1 MPKILESEALTIA
14 RSIDQ
19 APETDRPWMLDL
31 LDRYQQQQRDDG
43 EPDWPSVERARV
55 ERETNLRGMFESP
68 DKITYDPGPFSQNP
82 QEAKMLHANMAL
94 LSARYQKEPREVA
107 ERYDFLINDFAR
119 QKFGAS
125 EDVDTAKFY
134 ALAQKDM
141 QRIKLL
147 EDTQREG
154 VNAALRGEDGVK
166 ALAAWQA
173 KNADRAKEDAGL
185 FMRGYQQALEQ
196 DGEMLPIADR
206 LLPLLEA
213 QSTKKYGQAFDQT
226 KAQELGGMIEQL
238 AGMKKAQRK
247 SVYRS
252 IAARIEAAGYDQKGF
267 WSQMLGFL
275 DQQLYAAA
283 SSVGETGGIAVDA
296 SIALAQASGRSV
308 DMLDGTPIATPVL
321 SPEQQQALMRQRDYR
336 ERIGDVEGEII
347 QIVSG
352 ELDPVKPTTGWM
364 NETIETGL
372 IKAPGAILPS
382 MGASALL
389 GPYGAGLL
397 FTADFASNTRRELVQ
412 SGLDADQARKVGVMA
427 APLQAA
433 VESLSNMVS
442 LGKFPA
448 VQSVLSRFTRP
459 VGGASLVGR
468 YVQNSLISGATEFT
482 EEQVQDNVVVPAM
495 QELLGALEKDVPDV
509 DWSFYKTRAA
519 NATPELAVTL
529 LPMALV
535 FGGVM
540 TAADA
545 RLSDRMTSNVDA
557 LTALNYSQAQATEI
571 VQEKTPEARIA
582 KAASLWRSR
591 EGNKTSLEQG
601 ATKLAERLKA
611 LSSDAVAYQAELE
624 RRGVLP
630 RVMHTAENDWLLT
643 FNDGSTARFATHDEA
658 STARWTWAE
667 DQLGRV
673 HALTREALTSME
685 RNMST
690 NRELGVEFKPDVR
703 MVEAGQTTPDIQRRV
718 EQGKV
723 LGDIDPNEAF
733 DTASMVDRATAEADG
748 FLSSYQILGSSRN
761 EFKDGVLRTTIKLW
775 EGSNVLTLVEEK
787 LEGDAKAIVSSRG
800 GRGWMLAALRNYEQE
815 SGDKLFR
822 EVPDNQLTDDDLV
835 EAWSHLGQ
843 SYLVGRSSFGEPLQQ
858 NNMRRFSR
866 LLMRAGLA
874 GALNSESTFWQAVV
888 NRAQKLGEL
897 KAAGKLNE
905 DVVAEL
911 EKQLGIDSQVKHEQG
926 AMQEVQQVRDE
937 VAQQVDTSGYSE
949 ATPGPN
955 GETFSIAP
963 SLLSVKPP
971 RGVVANTTDALP
983 SWTLPKISGSVSKVL
998 NSPKVRAEFYGKL
1011 DKAIEWL
1018 RADPLQITTAKG
1030 WVTFMRKAGVWGDI
1044 PMPPSG
1050 LADIIANPAAYVAK
1064 LNGGYHGAASLSD
1077 TQTSAK
1083 QGMDGTVEMRKLIG
1097 DGKAPA
1103 PFVVALHNMWGILSR
1118 MLSPID
1124 QEGMWL
1130 RLIAHRPVLDAI
1142 QSSIDGTFAMTVDQ
1156 WKQVVQDARAS
1167 SAVESGPIGNAATS
1181 NANDFY
1187 LMLSR
1192 LNGRW
1197 NDMADVYAA
1206 PNSREMGRRFW
1217 NIGAGKLG
1225 IKNKVQRFIGLTFGT
1240 PGVIMDRWKFVEF
1253 WLPTAMEGMQANEP
1267 SSYFNY
1273 SANTPSDPV
1282 GVYGVYG
1289 GIDSDNEAL
1298 SLAMYEAFEVVLEE
1312 SIAKSEEL
1320 QFHLGEHANAG
1331 GMHWFGWNA
1340 IKNEAVGHSSLDLTK
1355 ELIATFGLD
1364 IDAEKVHTTVTNGT
1378 YYTEGSPSAG
1388 NTVKFV
1394 LERGKVRVERT
1405 TLAGGFQSGQ
1415 AGRNAKAAGR
1425 GIAEGRTGTSGAI
1438 GDTFSIRKPT
1448 KKQLDKI
1455 LPNAKYIAPDELMD
1469 AEIRGPVVIGAYH
1482 GTTHTIEQFTDER
1495 AYLENDMGAG
1505 VYASTSIEDVNA
1517 NYAGEGPDLTQRIEL
1532 TKEQLV
1538 NDGMDED
1545 EAEREA
1551 RSMLKGHG
1559 GAVIPLLIPM
1569 RNPVVLW
1576 KGRVGDS
1583 TNRGTFIEFRGD
1595 VEQYRDEAEEL
1606 VMDRE
1611 GITRDELPDYQDQV
1625 QDAMYEIEAEKDF
1638 DGVLA
1643 KIARVVDS
1651 FDDTDSGA
1659 FVSSLDQD
1667 GMYAADLEQ
1676 ELRNNE
1682 GTVYATSGDN
1692 GQLAVGELI
1701 RRVFMDALGFDGI
1714 IDKNVNTKFGSR
1726 SRGKAMAGMDDNT
1739 AHVIVATDTELRPR
1753 SAFNTDTTFSLRV
1766 TPAQDAEYLAAVE
1779 AGDSGSDNLNQLLR
1793 DASPD
1798 ERQAVVDSWIKRNPK
1813 AAARMQR
1820 MVNDAAKK
1828 AGYSVGT
1835 FIHRTDSDFN
1845 SFLKSKG
1852 WTWFNTD
1859 ESLDEDFQFTYGD
1872 RRIDAYLDLSRKYT
1886 FDEDFQPWE
1895 SAYQRNAELASLEN
1909 KGITSI
1915 QMPSGDVA
1923 VANPSQIKSADPV
1936 TYDDAGNVIPLSKRF
1951 NPADDRITYSL
1962 RPGDFASR
1970 VEAMFSPFQRSPEA
1984 RLVMAR
1990 VAKDRALRVMP
2001 QLLELQA
2008 QFDNNE
2014 KQRQDLETKFAEES
2028 AQLRADLEANE
2039 KQIRQDRD
2047 FEIKGVA
2054 QDKGSELDRERIRR
2068 DADNKLASLRLE
2080 YERNIRELEKRKES
2094 ETAKLSR
2101 KDTSAQREKT
2111 RQLLRVLDGILA
2123 ASPPEVRA
2131 RVGGFVKMA
2140 GIATDEAA
2148 LRYLEDR
2155 VAKLDKEL
2163 EKWLKKD
2170 AAGSINRLFKKA
2182 AADYTAGKKAKGKL
2196 GPDEHYLFQR
2206 AEAAT
2211 TMDAAA
2217 LRGELAKLDA
2227 LSVDDSLSDDQRV
2240 LAVLERGIV
2249 ELVGDMKNADS
2260 GRLFTAFDELT
2271 RLYSQGVVAWK
2282 AKQTARREARQAV
2295 RDALKADA
2303 GKSGVLKERQAMEK
2317 AMTTLFGKA
2326 KSAWLSVSSF
2336 SEVLRYAFGSKSQQ
2350 ATELIDGER
2359 EASNDYE
2366 DEQQAIADE
2375 LETLFTSMAGG
2386 KVLDGERLRFDM
2398 AQRTIKAGDVELS
2411 QFEAIT
2417 ALLMWRQED
2426 GRRHMEGTFD
2436 ENGQRTSGW
2445 SYDQAWIDEVEK
2457 QLTPEGRS
2465 FMAWLAA
2472 KYGSEHG
2479 ELNAL
2484 YRERHGV
2491 NLPAHDNYA
2500 PLTVKPMQA
2509 KAGEIVDPVSGA
2521 AVSGSILTPGSLRT
2535 RSRMAIAE
2543 PEFRDALQT
2552 FVAHKK
2558 QMGYWKAYYD
2568 LATDVQAVLGN
2579 RELMNSVEAAAGKEA
2594 VVTLRKWMDVLAQ
2607 GGVRDAAAGL
2617 AMNGMFQRMMNRAAT
2632 VGLLGRVSTLLVQS
2646 TQLAAASVQMPVGAY
2661 LRRFG
2666 KLLAG
2671 QLDWKGAIQSDFIQ
2685 RRIQSAPPIVRQAM
2699 ENLGTATRPNL
2710 IKQAVRK
2717 LGNLLTGADGLFTG
2731 GTYAILLD
2739 YHRETG
2745 RKLGLTGTDLEEH
2758 AHREAE
2764 RATEEV
2770 AQPTRTA
2777 TRSLA
2782 EITATNPLAKV
2793 SFAYASEARQ
2803 KIALLGWAAVNFKA
2817 DPVRFGKA
2825 AFLVFGVGGVMSQVL
2840 KNIWKE
2846 AKGDDDE
2853 EKWSPERLVRGSVAN
2868 ALHGIP
2874 MMSEIMGEPGMF
2886 SSTAWAQ
2893 ASLDDLLKGEADL
2906 RDINTL
2912 LGTLGLFNDTAAG
2925 VAAMSNAGY
2934 DFAKIIEAAF
2944 SE

>member
-31 LDRYQQQQRDDG
+31 LDRYQQQQRDEG

-68 DKITYDPGPFSQNP
+68 EKITYDPGPFSQNP

-94 LSARYQKEPREVA
+94 LSARYQKEPAEVA
-107 ERYDFLINDFAR
+107 SRYDFLLNDYAR
-119 QKFGAS
+119 QKLGAS

-134 ALAQKDM
+134 ALAQKAM
-141 QRIKLL
+141 QKVKLR

-154 VNAALRGEDGVK
+154 MSAALRGEDGVK

-173 KNADRAKEDAGL
+173 KNADRAKDDAGF

-206 LLPLLEA
+206 LLKALE
-213 QSTKKYGQAFDQT
+213 SGTDKTGQNVQANMERGQVR
-226 KAQELGGMIEQL
+226 QELGQMVEQL

-267 WSQMLGFL
+267 WSQMLGEL
-275 DQQLYAAA
+275 DKGLYRMEGTLGTQA
-283 SSVGETGGIAVDA
+283 G
-296 SIALAQASGRSV
+296 QASDVMGNFPA
-308 DMLDGTPIATPVL
+308 MLAEGMTGNRDFGMTPAETAQTDANL
-321 SPEQQQALMRQRDYR
+321 ARR
-336 ERIGDVEGEII
+336 ERIGNVQEEVM

-352 ELDPVKPTTGWM
+352 ELDPVKPVTGWM
-364 NETIETGL
+364 NETVETGL
-372 IKAPGAILPS
+372 IKGPGAVAPF
-382 MGASALL
+382 MAASALL
-389 GPYGAGLL
+389 GPYGAGLV
-397 FTADFASNTRRELVQ
+397 FTADFAEQNRRELVQ
-412 SGLDADQARKVGVMA
+412 SGLDADQARKVGAMA

-448 VQSVLSRFTRP
+448 VQAALSRFTRP

-495 QELLGALEKDVPDV
+495 QEILGALEKDVPEV

-519 NATPELAVTL
+519 NATPELAATL

-591 EGNKTSLEQG
+591 AGNKASLEEG
-601 ATKLAERLKA
+601 AAKLAERLKA
-611 LSSDAVAYQAELE
+611 LSGDAVAYQAELE

-787 LEGDAKAIVSSRG
+787 LEGDAKAIVASRG
-800 GRGWMLAALRNYEQE
+800 GHGWMLAALRNYEQE

-822 EVPDNQLTDDDLV
+822 EVPDDQLTDDDLV

-911 EKQLGIDSQVKHEQG
+911 EKQLGIDSQVKHEEG
-926 AMQEVQQVRDE
+926 AMQEAQQVRDE

-949 ATPGPN
+949 ANPGPN

-963 SLLSVKPP
+963 SALSVKPP
-971 RGVVANTTDALP
+971 KGVVANKTDALP
-983 SWTLPKISGSVSKVL
+983 SWTLPKSEGSVSKVL
-998 NSPKVRAEFYGKL
+998 NSPKVRAEFYAKL

-1018 RADPLQITTAKG
+1018 RADPSQITTAKG
-1030 WVTFMRKAGVWGDI
+1030 WVTFMRKAGVWGEI

-1050 LADIIANPAAYVAK
+1050 LADIIANPAKYVAK
-1064 LNGGYHGAASLSD
+1064 LNGGYHGEASLSD

-1097 DGKAPA
+1097 EGKAPA

-1142 QSSIDGTFAMTVDQ
+1142 QASIDGKFSLTVAQ

-1167 SAVESGPIGNAATS
+1167 SAVESGPIGNAATA

-1253 WLPTAMEGMQANEP
+1253 WLPTAMEGMQADQP
-1267 SSYFNY
+1267 STYFDY

-1289 GIDSDNEAL
+1289 GIDSENEPL

-1312 SIAKSEEL
+1312 SIAKSQEL
-1320 QFHLGEHANAG
+1320 QDHLGEHANAG

-1364 IDAEKVHTTVTNGT
+1364 IDAEKVHNTVRNGI

-1405 TLAGGFQSGQ
+1405 TMAGGLQPGR
-1415 AGRNAKAAGR
+1415 AGRNTRRAGSR
-1425 GIAEGRTGTSGAI
+1425 VAEGRTGTIEAI
-1438 GDTFSIRKPT
+1438 GETYSLRKPT
-1448 KKQLDKI
+1448 KKQLEKI
-1455 LPNAKYIAPDELMD
+1455 LPGAKYIAPDELMD
-1469 AEIRGPVVIGAYH
+1469 ADIRGPVVIGAYH

-1495 AYLENDMGAG
+1495 ANLENDMGAG

-1551 RSMLKGHG
+1551 RRMLKGHG
-1559 GAVIPLLIPM
+1559 GAVIPLLLPM

-1576 KGRVGDS
+1576 KGRVG
-1583 TNRGTFIEFRGD
+1583 NAANKGTFIEFRGD

-1611 GITRDELPDYQDQV
+1611 GITRDELPDYQEQV
-1625 QDAMYEIEAEKDF
+1625 QDAMYEIEADKDF

-1659 FVSSLDQD
+1659 LVSSLDPD

-1676 ELRNNE
+1676 ELRKNE

-1692 GQLAVGELI
+1692 GQLAVGELV

-1714 IDKNVNTKFGSR
+1714 IDKNVNNKFGSR
-1726 SRGKAMAGMDDNT
+1726 GRGKAMAGMDDNT
-1739 AHVIVATDTELRPR
+1739 AHIIVATDTELRPR
-1753 SAFNTDTTFSLRV
+1753 SAFNTDTTF
-1766 TPAQDAEYLAAVE
+1766 
-1779 AGDSGSDNLNQLLR
+1779 
-1793 DASPD
+1793 
-1798 ERQAVVDSWIKRNPK
+1798 
-1813 AAARMQR
+1813 
-1820 MVNDAAKK
+1820 
-1828 AGYSVGT
+1828 
-1835 FIHRTDSDFN
+1835 
-1845 SFLKSKG
+1845 
-1852 WTWFNTD
+1852 
-1859 ESLDEDFQFTYGD
+1859 
-1872 RRIDAYLDLSRKYT
+1872 
-1886 FDEDFQPWE
+1886 
-1895 SAYQRNAELASLEN
+1895 
-1909 KGITSI
+1909 
-1915 QMPSGDVA
+1915 
-1923 VANPSQIKSADPV
+1923 
-1936 TYDDAGNVIPLSKRF
+1936 
-1951 NPADDRITYSL
+1951 SL

-1990 VAKDRALRVMP
+1990 VAKDRALRLGNELIEKANVIRTIGSIDREARVRAALAEDKTVQDYLDGLTP
-2001 QLLELQA
+2001 AARQTLEWQP
-2008 QFDNNE
+2008 
-2014 KQRQDLETKFAEES
+2014 
-2028 AQLRADLEANE
+2028 ADLQEDPLVAAMLDFGKLMSKTTALQRGKLDLKMGDFDGAPWLPPSFYSKGAGIMPDQMAQAMFDAGLLPDAYTDTLWAELSKRIEATR
-2039 KQIRQDRD
+2039 K
-2047 FEIKGVA
+2047 
-2054 QDKGSELDRERIRR
+2054 DKAAHREAVQAFKDAKKAAR
-2068 DADNKLASLRLE
+2068 DAALKEAGTWADN
-2080 YERNIRELEKRKES
+2080 
-2094 ETAKLSR
+2094 AKKQAGSG
-2101 KDTSAQREKT
+2101 KAQRDRIKAW
-2111 RQLLRVLDGILA
+2111 LRVLDGILA

-2170 AAGSINRLFKKA
+2170 ATGSINRLFKKA

-2206 AEAAT
+2206 AEAASE
-2211 TMDAAA
+2211 MDAAA
-2217 LRGELAKLDA
+2217 LRGQLANLDVLA
-2227 LSVDDSLSDDQRV
+2227 DDESLSDDQRA

-2260 GRLFTAFDELT
+2260 GRLFTAFDELS

-2282 AKQTARREARQAV
+2282 AKQAARREARQAV

-2359 EASNDYE
+2359 EASNAYD

-2375 LETLFTSMAGG
+2375 LEAFFASMAGG

-2457 QLTPEGRS
+2457 QLTPEGRRV
-2465 FMAWLAA
+2465 MAWLAA

-2500 PLTVKPMQA
+2500 PITVKPMQA

-2535 RSRMAIAE
+2535 RSRMAVAE

-2579 RELMNSVEAAAGKEA
+2579 RELMNSVEAAAGFEA
-2594 VVTLRKWMDVLAQ
+2594 VTVLGKWMTVLAQ

-2617 AMNGMFQRMMNRAAT
+2617 AMNGIFQRMMNRAAT

-2699 ENLGTATRPNL
+2699 ETLGAATRPNL
-2710 IKQAVRK
+2710 VTRAVRN
-2717 LGNLLTGADGLFTG
+2717 LGNLLSGADGLFTG

-2745 RKLGLTGTDLEEH
+2745 RKLGLTGNDLEEH

-2764 RATEEV
+2764 RATEQV

-2782 EITATNPLAKV
+2782 ELTATNPLAKV

-2803 KIALLGWAAVNFKA
+2803 KIALLGWSLANFKA

-2853 EKWSPERLVRGSVAN
+2853 EKWSPERLIKGSFVN

-2874 MMSEIMGEPGMF
+2874 MMAELMGEPGMF

-2893 ASLDDLLKGEADL
+2893 ASLDDLLKGEADM

-2912 LGTLGLFNDTAAG
+2912 LGTVGLFNDTAAG
-2925 VAAMSNAGY
+2925 VAALSNAGY

-2944 SE
+2944 SDASSK

>member
-1 MPKILESEALTIA
+1 MPRLLESDAEFLTLNYDAL
-14 RSIDQ
+14 SPENQ
-19 APETDRPWMLDL
+19 AKAQEWFSNYR
-31 LDRYQQQQRDDG
+31 QQQADEG
-43 EPDWPSVERARV
+43 EPLFPTQEKTRAERQAW
-55 ERETNLRGMFESP
+55 LRSMFEAP
-68 DKITYDPGPFSQNP
+68 DKIDYDPGPMSLNP
-82 QEAKMLHANMAL
+82 ELAKMQHANMAL
-94 LSARYQKEPREVA
+94 LSARYQKEPAEVA
-107 ERYDFLINDFAR
+107 SRYDFLLNDYAR
-119 QKFGAS
+119 QKLGAS

-141 QRIKLL
+141 QRVKLR

-154 VNAALRGEDGVK
+154 MSAALRGEDGVK

-173 KNADRAKEDAGL
+173 KNADRAKDDAGL

-213 QSTKKYGQAFDQT
+213 QSTKKDGQAFDQA

-267 WSQMLGFL
+267 WSQMLGYL
-275 DQQLYAAA
+275 DQQLYRAKTTL
-283 SSVGETGGIAVDA
+283 SETGGIASDVASNFPAMLAEGMTGNRDFGMTPAETAQTDA
-296 SIALAQASGRSV
+296 SVARRKS
-308 DMLDGTPIATPVL
+308 
-321 SPEQQQALMRQRDYR
+321 
-336 ERIGDVEGEII
+336 IGNVQEEIM

-364 NETIETGL
+364 NETLETGL
-372 IKAPGAILPS
+372 IKGPGAVAPF
-382 MGASALL
+382 MAASALL
-389 GPYGAGLL
+389 GPYGAGFV
-397 FTADFASNTRRELVQ
+397 FTADFAAQNRRELVQ
-412 SGLDADQARKVGVMA
+412 SGLDDEQAQKIAVMA
-427 APLQAA
+427 APFQAA

-448 VQSVLSRFTRP
+448 VQAALSRFTRP

-482 EEQVQDNVVVPAM
+482 EEQVQDNVVVPVM
-495 QELLGALEKDVPDV
+495 QELLGALEKDVPEV

-519 NATPELAVTL
+519 NATPELAATL

-591 EGNKTSLEQG
+591 AGNKATLEKG
-601 ATKLAERLKA
+601 AAKLAERLKA
-611 LSSDAVAYQAELE
+611 LSGDAVAYQAELE

-787 LEGDAKAIVSSRG
+787 LEGDAKAIVASRG

-822 EVPDNQLTDDDLV
+822 EVPDDQLTDDDLV

-897 KAAGKLNE
+897 KAAGKLGE

-926 AMQEVQQVRDE
+926 AMQEAQQVRDE

-949 ATPGPN
+949 TNPGPN
-955 GETFSIAP
+955 GETFSLAKWSKNDNLSNGFLGTTSWQSFRDSIENIDP
-963 SLLSVKPP
+963 SAKGGVSSRVTSAGTKDAELTSLWRSGFTAVPNTKEDARGGEHVIEFRNGRAYKQTHPETFGAKFSPETPGSLVWGTPLEYLQRWRLFNEIFDGADVKFE
-971 RGVVANTTDALP
+971 GVVMHP
-983 SWTLPKISGSVSKVL
+983 
-998 NSPKVRAEFYGKL
+998 
-1011 DKAIEWL
+1011 
-1018 RADPLQITTAKG
+1018 
-1030 WVTFMRKAGVWGDI
+1030 
-1044 PMPPSG
+1044 
-1050 LADIIANPAAYVAK
+1050 
-1064 LNGGYHGAASLSD
+1064 NG
-1077 TQTSAK
+1077 
-1083 QGMDGTVEMRKLIG
+1083 
-1097 DGKAPA
+1097 
-1103 PFVVALHNMWGILSR
+1103 
-1118 MLSPID
+1118 
-1124 QEGMWL
+1124 
-1130 RLIAHRPVLDAI
+1130 
-1142 QSSIDGTFAMTVDQ
+1142 
-1156 WKQVVQDARAS
+1156 
-1167 SAVESGPIGNAATS
+1167 
-1181 NANDFY
+1181 
-1187 LMLSR
+1187 
-1192 LNGRW
+1192 
-1197 NDMADVYAA
+1197 
-1206 PNSREMGRRFW
+1206 
-1217 NIGAGKLG
+1217 
-1225 IKNKVQRFIGLTFGT
+1225 
-1240 PGVIMDRWKFVEF
+1240 
-1253 WLPTAMEGMQANEP
+1253 
-1267 SSYFNY
+1267 
-1273 SANTPSDPV
+1273 
-1282 GVYGVYG
+1282 
-1289 GIDSDNEAL
+1289 AL
-1298 SLAMYEAFEVVLEE
+1298 SLKISQPIIEGPHPSIEHIQEALKKAGWKN
-1312 SIAKSEEL
+1312 IALNTWEKTTSRGTL
-1320 QFHLGEHANAG
+1320 L
-1331 GMHWFGWNA
+1331 M
-1340 IKNEAVGHSSLDLTK
+1340 T
-1355 ELIATFGLD
+1355 
-1364 IDAEKVHTTVTNGT
+1364 DAKPENFKVSNGT
-1378 YYTEGSPSAG
+1378 
-1388 NTVKFV
+1388 VV
-1394 LERGKVRVERT
+1394 
-1405 TLAGGFQSGQ
+1405 
-1415 AGRNAKAAGR
+1415 
-1425 GIAEGRTGTSGAI
+1425 
-1438 GDTFSIRKPT
+1438 
-1448 KKQLDKI
+1448 
-1455 LPNAKYIAPDELMD
+1455 
-1469 AEIRGPVVIGAYH
+1469 PV
-1482 GTTHTIEQFTDER
+1482 D
-1495 AYLENDMGAG
+1495 
-1505 VYASTSIEDVNA
+1505 
-1517 NYAGEGPDLTQRIEL
+1517 
-1532 TKEQLV
+1532 
-1538 NDGMDED
+1538 
-1545 EAEREA
+1545 
-1551 RSMLKGHG
+1551 
-1559 GAVIPLLIPM
+1559 
-1569 RNPVVLW
+1569 
-1576 KGRVGDS
+1576 
-1583 TNRGTFIEFRGD
+1583 
-1595 VEQYRDEAEEL
+1595 
-1606 VMDRE
+1606 
-1611 GITRDELPDYQDQV
+1611 
-1625 QDAMYEIEAEKDF
+1625 
-1638 DGVLA
+1638 
-1643 KIARVVDS
+1643 
-1651 FDDTDSGA
+1651 
-1659 FVSSLDQD
+1659 
-1667 GMYAADLEQ
+1667 
-1676 ELRNNE
+1676 
-1682 GTVYATSGDN
+1682 
-1692 GQLAVGELI
+1692 
-1701 RRVFMDALGFDGI
+1701 
-1714 IDKNVNTKFGSR
+1714 
-1726 SRGKAMAGMDDNT
+1726 
-1739 AHVIVATDTELRPR
+1739 VIVSLPTSPR
-1753 SAFNTDTTFSLRV
+1753 AIPADASKVVQMPDGKPVSQETFSLRV
-1766 TPAQDAEYLAAVE
+1766 TPAQDAEYMAAVE
-1779 AGDSGSDNLNQLLR
+1779 AGDMQT
-1793 DASPD
+1793 A
-1798 ERQAVVDSWIKRNPK
+1798 
-1813 AAARMQR
+1813 QR
-1820 MVNDAAKK
+1820 MVDDAATGSGLETWFHGNTKSFGGFSSTELGVHLGTKESAQDRLEQTGQMSGVVNKYYVDIKK
-1828 AGYSVGT
+1828 PVELGYDPDTWQAFDVWNALPDDVKNKVE
-1835 FIHRTDSDFN
+1835 DSYEYVIQELELGE
-1845 SFLKSKG
+1845 LKSELQKLG
-1852 WTWFNTD
+1852 FDGIKYPNAF
-1859 ESLDEDFQFTYGD
+1859 EGVGD
-1872 RRIDAYLDLSRKYT
+1872 SILV
-1886 FDEDFQPWE
+1886 FDK
-1895 SAYQRNAELASLEN
+1895 A
-1909 KGITSI
+1909 
-1915 QMPSGDVA
+1915 
-1923 VANPSQIKSADPV
+1923 QIKSADPV
-1936 TYDDAGNVIPLSKRF
+1936 TRDESGNVIPLSQRF

-1990 VAKDRALRVMP
+1990 VAKDRALRLGNELIEKANVIRTMGSIDREARVRAALAEDKAVQDYLDGLTP
-2001 QLLELQA
+2001 AARQTLEWQP
-2008 QFDNNE
+2008 
-2014 KQRQDLETKFAEES
+2014 
-2028 AQLRADLEANE
+2028 ADL
-2039 KQIRQDRD
+2039 QDDPLIAAMLD
-2047 FEIKGVA
+2047 FGKLMSKTTALQRGKLDLKMGDFDGAPWLPPSFYSKGAGIMPDQMA
-2054 QDKGSELDRERIRR
+2054 QAMFDAGLLPDAYTDTLWSELSKRIEATRKDKAAHREAVQAFKDAKKAAR
-2068 DADNKLASLRLE
+2068 DAALKEAGTWADN
-2080 YERNIRELEKRKES
+2080 
-2094 ETAKLSR
+2094 AKKQAGSG
-2101 KDTSAQREKT
+2101 KAQRDRIKAW
-2111 RQLLRVLDGILA
+2111 LRVLDGILA

-2170 AAGSINRLFKKA
+2170 ATGSINRLFKRA

-2206 AEAAT
+2206 AEAASE
-2211 TMDAAA
+2211 MDAAA

-2227 LSVDDSLSDDQRV
+2227 LADDESLSDDQRA

-2260 GRLFTAFDELT
+2260 GRLFTAFDELS
-2271 RLYSQGVVAWK
+2271 RLYAQGVVAWK

-2336 SEVLRYAFGSKSQQ
+2336 SEVLRYAFGAKSQQ

-2359 EASNDYE
+2359 EASNAYK
-2366 DEQQAIADE
+2366 DEQQAIAEE
-2375 LETLFTSMAGG
+2375 LEGFFASMAGG

-2445 SYDQAWIDEVEK
+2445 SYDQAWVDEVEK
-2457 QLTPEGRS
+2457 QLTPEGRRV
-2465 FMAWLAA
+2465 MAWLAA

-2500 PLTVKPMQA
+2500 PITVKPMQA

-2535 RSRMAIAE
+2535 RSRMAVAE

-2568 LATDVQAVLGN
+2568 LATDMQAVLGN
-2579 RELMNSVEAAAGKEA
+2579 RELMNSVEAAVGKEA

-2666 KLLAG
+2666 KLFDG
-2671 QLDWKGAIQSDFIQ
+2671 QLDWKGAIQSAFIQ
-2685 RRIQSAPPIVRQAM
+2685 RRIKTAPPIVRQAF
-2699 ENLGTATRPNL
+2699 ENLANAKSPNEIKRATYNLGKLLSGT
-2710 IKQAVRK
+2710 
-2717 LGNLLTGADGLFTG
+2717 DGLFTG

-2745 RKLGLTGTDLEEH
+2745 RKLGLTGDDLEEH

-2782 EITATNPLAKV
+2782 ELTATNPLAKV

-2853 EKWSPERLVRGSVAN
+2853 EKWSPERLIKGSFAN

-2874 MMSEIMGEPGMF
+2874 MASELMGEPGMF

-2893 ASLDDLLKGEADL
+2893 ASLDDLLKGEADM

-2912 LGTLGLFNDTAAG
+2912 LGTVGLFNDTAAG

-2944 SE
+2944 SDASSK

>member
-107 ERYDFLINDFAR
+107 ERYDFLINDYAR
-119 QKFGAS
+119 QKLGAS

-141 QRIKLL
+141 QKVKLR

-154 VNAALRGEDGVK
+154 MSAALRGEDGVK

-173 KNADRAKEDAGL
+173 KNADRAKDDAGL
-185 FMRGYQQALEQ
+185 FMRGYQQAIEQ

-206 LLPLLEA
+206 LLKALE
-213 QSTKKYGQAFDQT
+213 SGTDKTGQNVQANMDRSQVR
-226 KAQELGGMIEQL
+226 QELGQMVEQL

-267 WSQMLGFL
+267 WSQMLGEL
-275 DQQLYAAA
+275 DKGLYRMEGTLGTQAGQAFDVMSNFPA
-283 SSVGETGGIAVDA
+283 MLAEGMTGNRDFGMTPAETAQTDA
-296 SIALAQASGRSV
+296 NLAR
-308 DMLDGTPIATPVL
+308 
-321 SPEQQQALMRQRDYR
+321 R
-336 ERIGDVEGEII
+336 ERIGNVQEEIM

-352 ELDPVKPTTGWM
+352 ELDPVRPTTGWM

-372 IKAPGAILPS
+372 IKGPGAVAPF
-382 MGASALL
+382 MAASALL
-389 GPYGAGLL
+389 GPYGAGLV
-397 FTADFASNTRRELVQ
+397 FTADFAEQNRRELVQ
-412 SGLDADQARKVGVMA
+412 SGLDADQARKVGAMA

-448 VQSVLSRFTRP
+448 VQSALSRFTRP

-482 EEQVQDNVVVPAM
+482 EEQVQDNVVAPAM
-495 QELLGALEKDVPDV
+495 QELLGVLEKDVPEV

-519 NATPELAVTL
+519 NATPELAATL

-591 EGNKTSLEQG
+591 EGNKISLEQG

-673 HALTREALTSME
+673 HALTREALTLME

-787 LEGDAKAIVSSRG
+787 LEGDAKAIVASRG

-822 EVPDNQLTDDDLV
+822 EVPDDQLTDDDLV

-998 NSPKVRAEFYGKL
+998 NSPKVRAEFYAKL

-1018 RADPLQITTAKG
+1018 KADPSQITTAKG
-1030 WVTFMRKAGVWGDI
+1030 WVTFMRKAGVWGEI

-1282 GVYGVYG
+1282 GVYAVYG

-1425 GIAEGRTGTSGAI
+1425 GIAEGRTGTFGAI

-1455 LPNAKYIAPDELMD
+1455 LPGAKYIAPDELMD
-1469 AEIRGPVVIGAYH
+1469 ADIRGPVVIGAYH

-1606 VMDRE
+1606 VIDRE

-1753 SAFNTDTTFSLRV
+1753 SAFNTDTTF
-1766 TPAQDAEYLAAVE
+1766 
-1779 AGDSGSDNLNQLLR
+1779 
-1793 DASPD
+1793 
-1798 ERQAVVDSWIKRNPK
+1798 
-1813 AAARMQR
+1813 
-1820 MVNDAAKK
+1820 
-1828 AGYSVGT
+1828 
-1835 FIHRTDSDFN
+1835 
-1845 SFLKSKG
+1845 
-1852 WTWFNTD
+1852 
-1859 ESLDEDFQFTYGD
+1859 
-1872 RRIDAYLDLSRKYT
+1872 
-1886 FDEDFQPWE
+1886 
-1895 SAYQRNAELASLEN
+1895 
-1909 KGITSI
+1909 
-1915 QMPSGDVA
+1915 
-1923 VANPSQIKSADPV
+1923 
-1936 TYDDAGNVIPLSKRF
+1936 
-1951 NPADDRITYSL
+1951 SL

-2170 AAGSINRLFKKA
+2170 ATGSINRLFKKA

-2206 AEAAT
+2206 AEAASE
-2211 TMDAAA
+2211 MDAAA

-2359 EASNDYE
+2359 EASNAYE

-2375 LETLFTSMAGG
+2375 LEALFTSMAGG

-2398 AQRTIKAGDVELS
+2398 AQRTIKAGDVDLS

-2445 SYDQAWIDEVEK
+2445 FYDQAWIDEVEK
-2457 QLTPEGRS
+2457 QLTPEGRR

-2535 RSRMAIAE
+2535 RSRMAVAE

-2671 QLDWKGAIQSDFIQ
+2671 QLDWKSAIQSDFIQ
-2685 RRIQSAPPIVRQAM
+2685 RRMQSAPPIVRQAM

-2745 RKLGLTGTDLEEH
+2745 RKLGLTGADLEEH
-2758 AHREAE
+2758 AHREAK